1 MRVNPKHYLL
11 SFILCLAG
19 LITPYSAY
27 AQAAISV
34 SNTVQILPDTAAA
47 LDVGGV
53 NTSGS
58 GPRLFITWTIEN
70 LGDVTLSNI
79 TLVNDLDAT
88 FGAGNYG
95 TVRENQYPE
104 IIGLEGEGTINRNS
118 NYNGSTDTNV
128 LAAGSTLA
136 PGSILTIR
144 TAVIVLNLTDQGF
157 GLGVYQNQATAGAA
171 ELANDTTSAP
181 TEFIIGSYIG
191 VAKNATVNGAEVTF
205 DIYLEAF
212 GSATL
217 SQLSL
222 TENLDGVFGGGDPGD
237 QDVPLAPNY
246 TLISAPV
253 LIVDPG
259 TLILN
264 PGFDGSSDQEFLAA
278 GSTLNGG
285 STAQIQFVVRVNQLI
300 DQGLGLG
307 LGEYQNEV
315 LVTAE
320 QPNGVY
326 LLDYSD
332 FGTDPDPN
340 GDGNPTDAGENDPT
354 LFTITD
360 SAVIGIAKDATVSDT
375 QVTID
380 LYLENLGTQTAT
392 NLSLIDDLDAV
403 FGAGNYT
410 FLIAPVLIDD
420 PGTLVL
426 NGGYDGSTTTELLA
440 AGSSLA
446 AGDTAQIQFV
456 VNISNQVD
464 SQGLGAGI
472 YQNQASVSG
481 VNLNDIIITDLST
494 EGTDPDPSGD
504 GDPGEN
510 EPTLIVIG
518 ETTLGAALNASVS
531 GTVVTLDFYLENL
544 GEIPITN
551 ITGTLSLNPV
561 FGSGN
566 YSILQQPTLV
576 EGPATLLLSPQYFGF
591 NIYNQVIGAAAW
603 RRVSKS
609 DSRLG
614 SVSIT

>member
-11 SFILCLAG
+11 SFMLCLAG
-19 LITPYSAY
+19 FFAPYSAY
-27 AQAAISV
+27 AQAAIGV
-34 SNTVQILPDTAAA
+34 SSAVQILPDRNAT
-47 LDVGGV
+47 LDVGGTPSV
-53 NTSGS
+53 GF
-58 GPRLFITWTIEN
+58 GPRLFITWTVEN
-70 LGDVTLSNI
+70 LGTVTLTDI

-104 IIGLEGEGTINRNS
+104 IIGLEGEGTINRNI
-118 NYNGSTDTNV
+118 NYNGSTDTDV

-144 TAVIVLNLTDQGF
+144 TEVILLNDISGTF
-157 GLGVYQNQATAGAA
+157 QNQATAGAT
-171 ELANDTTSAP
+171 ELGSDTSSTP

-191 VAKNATVNGAEVTF
+191 VAKNATVNGNEVTF

-222 TENLDGVFGGGDPGD
+222 TENLDGVFGGGGSGD

-253 LIVDPG
+253 LIDDPG
-259 TLILN
+259 TLNLN

-354 LFTITD
+354 FFTVTD
-360 SAVIGIAKDATVSDT
+360 SAVVGVAKDA
-375 QVTID
+375 
-380 LYLENLGTQTAT
+380 
-392 NLSLIDDLDAV
+392 
-403 FGAGNYT
+403 
-410 FLIAPVLIDD
+410 
-420 PGTLVL
+420 
-426 NGGYDGSTTTELLA
+426 
-440 AGSSLA
+440 
-446 AGDTAQIQFV
+446 
-456 VNISNQVD
+456 
-464 SQGLGAGI
+464 
-472 YQNQASVSG
+472 
-481 VNLNDIIITDLST
+481 
-494 EGTDPDPSGD
+494 
-504 GDPGEN
+504 
-510 EPTLIVIG
+510 
-518 ETTLGAALNASVS
+518 
-531 GTVVTLDFYLENL
+531 
-544 GEIPITN
+544 
-551 ITGTLSLNPV
+551 
-561 FGSGN
+561 
-566 YSILQQPTLV
+566 
-576 EGPATLLLSPQYFGF
+576 
-591 NIYNQVIGAAAW
+591 
-603 RRVSKS
+603 
-609 DSRLG
+609 
-614 SVSIT
+614 